1 MKIFT
6 SAQIHELD
14 KYTIDHEPIKSI
26 DLMERAA
33 LRLTDSIVSI
43 WDKNMKVV
51 VFAGPGNNGGDALA
65 VARMLAVRG
74 YNVST
79 WLFNTSGRLSDDCK
93 MNRERLKDVKQVAS
107 FVMVTEEF
115 DPPTLDEQTL
125 VVDGLF
131 GSGLNKPL
139 TGGFASLVKYVNA
152 SPAKVVSIDIPSG
165 LMTESNEYN
174 VRTNIMRADVTL
186 TLQQPK
192 LSFLFPENQQFI
204 GRVEVLDI
212 GISQEGMD
220 KTDAHFYILEKG
232 DVTPCIKRRDPFA
245 HKGTMGHALLVA
257 GCRGMAGAAMLA
269 AKACLRAG
277 AGKVTVHTPACNT
290 LPLQIGVPEVV
301 LDVDSDTNMVSEAV
315 DTECFK
321 AMGIGPGLGTNENT
335 AIAVIGQMRRA
346 QSDSGRRRRAKHP
359 CRPQG
364 VAAADTAGSDTH
376 TAYWRV
382 RPPRRRVYR
391 QLRASLQGHAPCRT
405 PTGIH
410 RAERSQHR
418 HRHSRRT
425 CVVLSYR
432 QSRHGHR
439 RQWRRAY
446 RHHHRSSGTWLY
458 SRRILCHRYI
468 SPWTC
473 GRHSRTRTRRGKPY
487 RIRHYQQPSK
497 GVQRTHKLIRNEKDI
512 TLMYAFSCHN
522 SFQPDTDK

>member
-33 LRLTDSIVSI
+33 IQLTDSIVAE
-43 WDKNMKVV
+43 WDKDMKVV

-93 MNRERLKDVKQVAS
+93 KNRDRLKDVKQVAS

-115 DPPTLDEQTL
+115 DPPTLDAQTL

-139 TGGFASLVKYVNA
+139 TGGFASLVKYVKT

-174 VRTNIMRADVTL
+174 VKSNIMKADVTL

-204 GRVEVLDI
+204 GHVEVLDI
-212 GISQEGMD
+212 GISQEGID
-220 KTDAHFYILEKG
+220 KTDAQFYILEKS
-232 DVTPCIKRRDPFA
+232 DITPCLKRRDPFA
-245 HKGTMGHALLVA
+245 HKGSMGHALLVA
-257 GCRGMAGAAMLA
+257 GSRGMAGAAMLA
-269 AKACLRAG
+269 AKACLRTG
-277 AGKVTVHTPACNT
+277 VGKVTVHTPACNT

-301 LDVDSDTNMVSEAV
+301 LDVDSDTNVVSEAV
-315 DTECFK
+315 DTDCFK

-346 QSDSGRRRRAKHP
+346 QCPIVVDADALNILAAHKAWLQQIPVGAILTPHIGEFDRLEGVSTDSYERLSKAMLLAERQHAYIVLKGHYTAIITPGGRVLFSPTGNPGMA
-359 CRPQG
+359 
-364 VAAADTAGSDTH
+364 TAGSGD
-376 TAYWRV
+376 V
-382 RPPRRRVYR
+382 
-391 QLRASLQGHAPCRT
+391 L
-405 PTGIH
+405 TGIITALLARGYTQGEACAIGTYLH
-410 RAERSQHR
+410 GLAGDIAARSLGEE
-418 HRHSRRT
+418 SLIASDIINSLPMAFKE
-425 CVVLSYR
+425 LS
-432 QSRHGHR
+432 
-439 RQWRRAY
+439 
-446 RHHHRSSGTWLY
+446 
-458 SRRILCHRYI
+458 
-468 SPWTC
+468 
-473 GRHSRTRTRRGKPY
+473 
-487 RIRHYQQPSK
+487 
-497 GVQRTHKLIRNEKDI
+497 NE
-512 TLMYAFSCHN
+512 
-522 SFQPDTDK
+522 

>member
-33 LRLTDSIVSI
+33 IQLTDSIVAE
-43 WDKNMKVV
+43 WDKDMKVV

-93 MNRERLKDVKQVAS
+93 KNRDRLKDVKQVAS
-107 FVMVTEEF
+107 FVMVTDEF
-115 DPPTLDEQTL
+115 DPPTLDAQTL

-139 TGGFASLVKYVNA
+139 TGGFASLVKYVNT

-174 VRTNIMRADVTL
+174 VKSNIMKADVTL

-204 GRVEVLDI
+204 GHVEVLDI
-212 GISQEGMD
+212 GISQEGID
-220 KTDAHFYILEKG
+220 KTDAQFYILEKS
-232 DVTPCIKRRDPFA
+232 DITPCLKRRDPFA
-245 HKGTMGHALLVA
+245 HKGSMGHALLVA
-257 GCRGMAGAAMLA
+257 GSRGMAGAAMLA
-269 AKACLRAG
+269 AKACLRTG
-277 AGKVTVHTPACNT
+277 VGKVTVHTPACNT

-301 LDVDSDTNMVSEAV
+301 LDVDSDTNVVSEAV
-315 DTECFK
+315 DTDCFK

-346 QSDSGRRRRAKHP
+346 QCPIVVDADALNILAAHKAWLQQIPVGAILTPHIGEFDRLEGVSTDSYERLSKAMLLAERQHAYIVLKGHYTAIITPGGRVLFSPTGNPGMA
-359 CRPQG
+359 
-364 VAAADTAGSDTH
+364 TAGSGD
-376 TAYWRV
+376 V
-382 RPPRRRVYR
+382 
-391 QLRASLQGHAPCRT
+391 L
-405 PTGIH
+405 TGIITALLARGYTQGEACAIGTYLH
-410 RAERSQHR
+410 GLAGDIAARSLGEE
-418 HRHSRRT
+418 SLIASDIINSLPMAFKE
-425 CVVLSYR
+425 LS
-432 QSRHGHR
+432 
-439 RQWRRAY
+439 
-446 RHHHRSSGTWLY
+446 
-458 SRRILCHRYI
+458 
-468 SPWTC
+468 
-473 GRHSRTRTRRGKPY
+473 
-487 RIRHYQQPSK
+487 
-497 GVQRTHKLIRNEKDI
+497 NE
-512 TLMYAFSCHN
+512 
-522 SFQPDTDK
+522 

>member
-33 LRLTDSIVSI
+33 IQLTDSIVAE
-43 WDKNMKVV
+43 WDKDMKVV

-93 MNRERLKDVKQVAS
+93 KNRDRLKDVKQVAS
-107 FVMVTEEF
+107 FVVVTDEF
-115 DPPTLDEQTL
+115 DPPTLDAQTL

-174 VRTNIMRADVTL
+174 VKSNIMKADVTL

-204 GRVEVLDI
+204 GHVEVLDI
-212 GISQEGMD
+212 GISQEGID
-220 KTDAHFYILEKG
+220 KTDAQFYILEKS
-232 DVTPCIKRRDPFA
+232 DITPCLKRRDPFA
-245 HKGTMGHALLVA
+245 HKGSMGHALLVA
-257 GCRGMAGAAMLA
+257 GSRGMAGAAMLA
-269 AKACLRAG
+269 AKACLRTG
-277 AGKVTVHTPACNT
+277 VGKVTVHTPACNT

-301 LDVDSDTNMVSEAV
+301 LDVDSDTNVVSEAV
-315 DTECFK
+315 DTDCFK

-346 QSDSGRRRRAKHP
+346 QCPIVVDADALNILAAHKAWLQQIPVGAILTPHIGEFDRLEGVSTDSYERLSKAMLLAERQHAYIVLKGHYTAIITPGGRVLFSPTGNPGMA
-359 CRPQG
+359 
-364 VAAADTAGSDTH
+364 TAGSGD
-376 TAYWRV
+376 V
-382 RPPRRRVYR
+382 
-391 QLRASLQGHAPCRT
+391 L
-405 PTGIH
+405 TGIITALLARGYTQGEACAIGTYLH
-410 RAERSQHR
+410 GLAGDIAARSLGEE
-418 HRHSRRT
+418 SLIASDIINSLPMAFKE
-425 CVVLSYR
+425 LS
-432 QSRHGHR
+432 
-439 RQWRRAY
+439 
-446 RHHHRSSGTWLY
+446 
-458 SRRILCHRYI
+458 
-468 SPWTC
+468 
-473 GRHSRTRTRRGKPY
+473 
-487 RIRHYQQPSK
+487 
-497 GVQRTHKLIRNEKDI
+497 NE
-512 TLMYAFSCHN
+512 
-522 SFQPDTDK
+522 

>member
-33 LRLTDSIVSI
+33 IQLTDSIVAE
-43 WDKNMKVV
+43 WDKDMKVV

-93 MNRERLKDVKQVAS
+93 KNRDRLKDVKQVAS

-115 DPPTLDEQTL
+115 DPPTLDAQTL

-139 TGGFASLVKYVNA
+139 TGGFASLVKYVNT

-174 VRTNIMRADVTL
+174 VKSNIMKADVTL

-204 GRVEVLDI
+204 GHVEVLDI
-212 GISQEGMD
+212 GISQEGID
-220 KTDAHFYILEKG
+220 KTDAQFYILEKS
-232 DVTPCIKRRDPFA
+232 DITPCLKRRDPFA
-245 HKGTMGHALLVA
+245 HKGSMGHALLVA
-257 GCRGMAGAAMLA
+257 GSRGMAGAAMLA
-269 AKACLRAG
+269 AKACLRTG
-277 AGKVTVHTPACNT
+277 VGKVTVHTPACNT

-301 LDVDSDTNMVSEAV
+301 LDVDSDTNVVSEAV
-315 DTECFK
+315 DTDCFK

-346 QSDSGRRRRAKHP
+346 QCPIVVDADALNILAAHKAWLQQIPVGAILTPHIGEFDRLEGVSTDSYERLSKAMLLAERQHAYIVLKGHYTAIITPGGRVLFSPTGNPGMA
-359 CRPQG
+359 
-364 VAAADTAGSDTH
+364 TAGSGD
-376 TAYWRV
+376 V
-382 RPPRRRVYR
+382 
-391 QLRASLQGHAPCRT
+391 L
-405 PTGIH
+405 TGIITALLARGYTQGEACAIGTYLH
-410 RAERSQHR
+410 GLAGDIAA
-418 HRHSRRT
+418 RT
-425 CVVLSYR
+425 LGEESLIASDIINSLPMAFKELS
-432 QSRHGHR
+432 
-439 RQWRRAY
+439 
-446 RHHHRSSGTWLY
+446 
-458 SRRILCHRYI
+458 
-468 SPWTC
+468 
-473 GRHSRTRTRRGKPY
+473 
-487 RIRHYQQPSK
+487 
-497 GVQRTHKLIRNEKDI
+497 NE
-512 TLMYAFSCHN
+512 
-522 SFQPDTDK
+522 

>member
-33 LRLTDSIVSI
+33 IQLTDSIVAE
-43 WDKNMKVV
+43 WDKDMKVV

-93 MNRERLKDVKQVAS
+93 KNRDRLKDVKQVAS

-115 DPPTLDEQTL
+115 DPPALDAQTL

-139 TGGFASLVKYVNA
+139 TGGFASLVKYVNT

-174 VRTNIMRADVTL
+174 VKSNIMKADVTL

-204 GRVEVLDI
+204 GHVEVLDI
-212 GISQEGMD
+212 GISQEGID
-220 KTDAHFYILEKG
+220 KTDAQFYILEKS
-232 DVTPCIKRRDPFA
+232 DITPCLKRRDPFA
-245 HKGTMGHALLVA
+245 HKGSMGHALLVA
-257 GCRGMAGAAMLA
+257 GSRGMAGAAMLA
-269 AKACLRAG
+269 AKACLRTG
-277 AGKVTVHTPACNT
+277 VGKVTVHTPACNT

-301 LDVDSDTNMVSEAV
+301 LDVDSDTNVVSEAV
-315 DTECFK
+315 DTDCFK

-346 QSDSGRRRRAKHP
+346 QCPIVVDADALNILAAHKAWLQQIPVGAILTPHIGEFDRLEGVSTDSYERLSKAMLLAERQHAYIVLKGHYTAIITPGGRVLFSPTGNPGMA
-359 CRPQG
+359 
-364 VAAADTAGSDTH
+364 TAGSGD
-376 TAYWRV
+376 V
-382 RPPRRRVYR
+382 
-391 QLRASLQGHAPCRT
+391 L
-405 PTGIH
+405 TGIITALLARGYTQGEACAIGTYLH
-410 RAERSQHR
+410 GLAGDIAA
-418 HRHSRRT
+418 RT
-425 CVVLSYR
+425 LGEESLIASDIINSLPMAFKELS
-432 QSRHGHR
+432 
-439 RQWRRAY
+439 
-446 RHHHRSSGTWLY
+446 
-458 SRRILCHRYI
+458 
-468 SPWTC
+468 
-473 GRHSRTRTRRGKPY
+473 
-487 RIRHYQQPSK
+487 
-497 GVQRTHKLIRNEKDI
+497 NE
-512 TLMYAFSCHN
+512 
-522 SFQPDTDK
+522 

>member
-33 LRLTDSIVSI
+33 IQLTDSIVAE
-43 WDKNMKVV
+43 WDKDMKVV

-93 MNRERLKDVKQVAS
+93 QNRDRLKDVKQVAS

-115 DPPTLDEQTL
+115 DPPTLDAQTL

-139 TGGFASLVKYVNA
+139 TGGFASLVKYVNT

-174 VRTNIMRADVTL
+174 VKSNIMKADVTL

-204 GRVEVLDI
+204 GHVEVLDI
-212 GISQEGMD
+212 GISQEGID
-220 KTDAHFYILEKG
+220 KTDAQFYILEKS
-232 DVTPCIKRRDPFA
+232 DITPCLKRRDPFA
-245 HKGTMGHALLVA
+245 HKGSMGHALLVA
-257 GCRGMAGAAMLA
+257 GSRGMAGAAMLA
-269 AKACLRAG
+269 AKACLRTG
-277 AGKVTVHTPACNT
+277 VGKVTVHTPACNT

-301 LDVDSDTNMVSEAV
+301 LDVDSDTNVVSEAV
-315 DTECFK
+315 DTDCFK

-346 QSDSGRRRRAKHP
+346 QCPIVVDADALNILAAHKAWLQQIPVGAILTPHIGEFDRLEGVSTDSYERLSKAMLLAERQHAYIVLKGHYTAIITPGGRVLFSPTGNPGMA
-359 CRPQG
+359 
-364 VAAADTAGSDTH
+364 TAGSGD
-376 TAYWRV
+376 V
-382 RPPRRRVYR
+382 
-391 QLRASLQGHAPCRT
+391 L
-405 PTGIH
+405 TGIITALLARGYTQGEACAIGTYLH
-410 RAERSQHR
+410 GLAGDIAARSLGEE
-418 HRHSRRT
+418 SLIASDIINSLPMAFKE
-425 CVVLSYR
+425 LS
-432 QSRHGHR
+432 
-439 RQWRRAY
+439 
-446 RHHHRSSGTWLY
+446 
-458 SRRILCHRYI
+458 
-468 SPWTC
+468 
-473 GRHSRTRTRRGKPY
+473 
-487 RIRHYQQPSK
+487 
-497 GVQRTHKLIRNEKDI
+497 NE
-512 TLMYAFSCHN
+512 
-522 SFQPDTDK
+522 